1 MSSSSS
7 RIFDELGKL
16 MTDAAGV
23 ASGVRKEMDGVVK
36 SQIERLLRDADVVT
50 REEFEA
56 IREMAV
62 LAREENESLKARIDA
77 LEKAIATS
85 TSPAKSGK
93 AAAPKA

>member
-23 ASGVRKEMDGVVK
+23 ASGVRREMDGVVK
-36 SQIERLLRDADVVT
+36 TQIERLFRDADVVT

-62 LAREENESLKARIDA
+62 LAREENELLKARIEA
-77 LEKAIATS
+77 LEAIISPSTAATKAS
-85 TSPAKSGK
+85 KPASKK
-93 AAAPKA
+93 A

>member
-23 ASGVRKEMDGVVK
+23 ASGVRREMDGVVK
-36 SQIERLLRDADVVT
+36 TQIERLFRDADVVT

-62 LAREENESLKARIDA
+62 LAREENELLKARIVA
-77 LEKAIATS
+77 LEAIIAPSATTAKANKAT
-85 TSPAKSGK
+85 AKK
-93 AAAPKA
+93 A